1 MHFNNDRSQL
11 HRWNKSNYNWECNL
25 PGIKHSVLVLSSERT
40 KKKKQKNG
48 SRTSHVHIEYSRSHL
63 AKQLYQTCPPQ
74 SRYGLFRTR
83 SNPDDTA
90 AILLIQIA
98 RSRALVKRIIRFFH
112 GSFSS
117 SSFFRERVIK
127 IPPNKTNK
135 QKKKKKKK
143 KHMKSEREGE
153 REKGKHVVKAAGVRF
168 YQACAWIR
176 PSDSGRRRRL
186 NFMTGFPLIISS
198 FCTGDRPGLIQ
209 SIPDSKRAA
218 SIRPRWMQHR
228 AARCSALPLCWIK
241 RSPCARWKLHIYICY
256 VGSGYARRE

>member
-135 QKKKKKKK
+135 QKKKKKKEK
-143 KHMKSEREGE
+143 THEKRERGRERKRKARRKSRGRSFLPSLRVNQAIRQWETE
-153 REKGKHVVKAAGVRF
+153 AAEF
-168 YQACAWIR
+168 Y
-176 PSDSGRRRRL
+176 D
-186 NFMTGFPLIISS
+186 GFSINHLIILYR
-198 FCTGDRPGLIQ
+198 RPAGSYSKYSRFETRGI
-209 SIPDSKRAA
+209 DS
-218 SIRPRWMQHR
+218 
-228 AARCSALPLCWIK
+228 SALNATQSSSL
-241 RSPCARWKLHIYICY
+241 L
-256 VGSGYARRE
+256 GSAIVLN